1 MEQIIFRKIIN
12 DIRKSGLQIRVAADI
27 NEELLELS
35 EATGLSKVLIVDT
48 LLRAALKNVAIE
60 EEQNEKV

>member
-48 LLRAALKNVAIE
+48 LLRAALKIVAIE
-60 EEQNEKV
+60 EEAK

>member
-1 MEQIIFRKIIN
+1 MEQIILRKINN

-35 EATGLSKVLIVDT
+35 EATGLSKVLIADT

-60 EEQNEKV
+60 EEAK